1 MDNRKAS
8 VQTRQEVEKFV
19 VRLPKGIRGMI
30 SEISRI
36 NHRSMNS
43 EIVARLEESLGL
55 STPMD
60 GVSGV
65 SEATPELYAVNGDHS
80 RVDMQLTDE
89 QTAGQQEERLLERFR
104 RLSGDRRRALLEL
117 LR

>member
-19 VRLPKGIRGMI
+19 VRLPNGIRGMI
-30 SEISRI
+30 SEMSRI

-55 STPMD
+55 SAPVD
-60 GVSGV
+60 GV
-65 SEATPELYAVNGDHS
+65 SEAPPELYAVNGDHP
-80 RVDMQLTDE
+80 RPDMQLTDE
-89 QTAGQQEERLLERFR
+89 QTAAQQEERLLERFR

>member
-55 STPMD
+55 SAPVD
-60 GVSGV
+60 GV
-65 SEATPELYAVNGDHS
+65 SEAPPELYAVNGDHP
-80 RVDMQLTDE
+80 RPDMQLTDE
-89 QTAGQQEERLLERFR
+89 QTAAQQEERLLERFR

>member
-1 MDNRKAS
+1 MDNNRKAT

-30 SEISRI
+30 ADISRI

-55 STPMD
+55 STGID
-60 GVSGV
+60 GI
-65 SEATPELYAVNGDHS
+65 SESAPELYAVNSDPA
-80 RVDMQLTDE
+80 RTDKPISE
-89 QTAGQQEERLLERFR
+89 QNAAEQEERLLERFR
-104 RLSGDRRRALLEL
+104 RMTSDRRRALLEL